1 MIVGAVLTFGVLAL
15 GGAALIKHLYFASAR
30 PKAA

>member
-1 MIVGAVLTFGVLAL
+1 MIAGAVLAVGVLAL
-15 GGAALIKHLYFASAR
+15 GGAALMKYLFFASAR